1 MSRRPAASAC
11 IAIAIVI
18 AAAGIV
24 VAESASARTVQGL
37 ERAWRD
43 YMNNDTDIPPSYTF
57 PHAHCFSRSSS
68 AHGLPPTLLLAVA
81 RGESDFEATAKS
93 SANAL
98 GVMQILWPQTAN
110 HLGLYRLSQ
119 VYDPCTNIDAGARY
133 LKELLARYNG
143 NVHLALAAYNYGP
156 ARIATNGTNIP
167 SGAQWYSGYIYRHLE
182 YVLGDRARVTPVAN
196 RLYSDLGRT
205 TVVSFAEPYRA
216 EAFIERMEAHAPSL
230 SLDWFRRDVGQFIV
244 VLTYRDREEF
254 TRSARMLQGAGFAL
268 E

>member
-1 MSRRPAASAC
+1 MIYRFTASAL
-11 IAIAIVI
+11 IATVLLVATASIAT
-18 AAAGIV
+18 AR
-24 VAESASARTVQGL
+24 SAPGL
-37 ERAWRD
+37 DSAWRN
-43 YMNNDTDIPPSYTF
+43 YMENDTDIPPSYTF
-57 PHAHCFSRSSS
+57 PHAHCFSRSAS

-98 GVMQILWPQTAN
+98 GVMQILWPTTAN

-133 LKELLARYNG
+133 LKELLARYDG

-156 ARIATNGTNIP
+156 QRIATSGTNIP
-167 SGAQWYSGYIYRHLE
+167 SGAEWYSGYIYRHLE
-182 YVLGDRARVTPVAN
+182 YVLGDRTRSTPIAMAN

-216 EAFIERMEAHAPSL
+216 EAFIERMEAHASNL
-230 SLDWFRRDVGQFIV
+230 NLDWFRRDVGQFVV
-244 VLTYRDREEF
+244 VLSYRDRDEF
-254 TRSARMLQGAGFAL
+254 TKSARMLQNAGFPL

>member
-1 MSRRPAASAC
+1 MIRRLATSAL
-11 IAIAIVI
+11 IAIVLL
-18 AAAGIV
+18 
-24 VAESASARTVQGL
+24 VATTGNASARSAPGL
-37 ERAWRD
+37 ESAWRN

-57 PHAHCFSRSSS
+57 PHAHCFSRSAS

-98 GVMQILWPQTAN
+98 GVMQILWPTTAN

-133 LKELLARYNG
+133 LKELLARYDG
-143 NVHLALAAYNYGP
+143 NAHLALAAYNYGP
-156 ARIATNGTNIP
+156 QRIAKNGTNIP
-167 SGAQWYSGYIYRHLE
+167 SGAEWYSGYIYRHLE
-182 YVLGDRARVTPVAN
+182 YVLGDRARATPIAN
-196 RLYSDLGRT
+196 QLYSDLGRT

-216 EAFIERMEAHAPSL
+216 EAFIEQIEAHAPDL
-230 SLDWFRRDVGQFIV
+230 NLDWFRRDVGQFVV
-244 VLTYRDREEF
+244 VLSYRDRDEF
-254 TRSARMLQGAGFAL
+254 TKSARMLQNAGFPL